1 MGQKGVTVRRHHEF
15 PWRRDETG
23 ILEADRSATRRQ
35 ANGGA
40 SAAPCYTCFVPTTRP
55 RHTIT
60 ETPPVQAAL
69 NALRARLGGDERID
83 FAELVT
89 LGAEVK
95 ARRMATEDAAAA
107 TARRRLAEMIRTGS
121 FRYAVDVEAADE
133 VKRLGLI
140 ANYDS

>member
-1 MGQKGVTVRRHHEF
+1 M
-15 PWRRDETG
+15 
-23 ILEADRSATRRQ
+23 
-35 ANGGA
+35 
-40 SAAPCYTCFVPTTRP
+40 PTTRP

-69 NALRARLGGDERID
+69 DELRAKLDKGERID

-95 ARRMATEDAAAA
+95 VRRMVTENAA
-107 TARRRLAEMIRTGS
+107 TATARGRLAEMIRTGS
-121 FRYAVDVEAADE
+121 FRYAVDVETADE

>member
-1 MGQKGVTVRRHHEF
+1 VTKKARPSDPGQ
-15 PWRRDETG
+15 
-23 ILEADRSATRRQ
+23 I
-35 ANGGA
+35 A
-40 SAAPCYTCFVPTTRP
+40 SAAPCYTCLVPTTRP

-69 NALRARLGGDERID
+69 DALRVRLGGDERID

>member
-1 MGQKGVTVRRHHEF
+1 M
-15 PWRRDETG
+15 
-23 ILEADRSATRRQ
+23 
-35 ANGGA
+35 
-40 SAAPCYTCFVPTTRP
+40 PTTRP

-69 NALRARLGGDERID
+69 DELRSKLGEGKRID

-95 ARRMATEDAAAA
+95 ARRLAADDEETNRAL
-107 TARRRLAEMIRTGS
+107 REIAEWIRTGNGPK
-121 FRYAVDVEAADE
+121 VDIEAADE

-140 ANYDS
+140 ANYE